1 MAKNDVG
8 EDTTQG
14 LGTGLSTSQVIHGTP
29 TSKYIPTRRPD
40 VIVWCTEVVPWSVID

>member
-8 EDTTQG
+8 EDT
-14 LGTGLSTSQVIHGTP
+14 GTRNGAVDFPGDPWHT
-29 TSKYIPTRRPD
+29 TSKYFPTRRPD